1 MNSVTI
7 IGSNLIGLLCADI
20 LSEDN
25 EVTIIE
31 SDLELGFPAN
41 YPGTSK
47 QEKLLS
53 TILKNQ
59 DTKNLFILN
68 ENGFTNFRSEW
79 FIKLL
84 THKLAKNNVR
94 ISNRTRVSKITEVN
108 GLLEIYT
115 KGSELDSNNII
126 CNQILDFSHLSY
138 NTIGNKVHSY
148 ELVSNKLFKPEIK
161 TKTFFVGICLIKDIK
176 NLTSH
181 EILIPRNDGL
191 AEVWY
196 QNGLE
201 EFPSQGW
208 IESKI
213 VNSYFDSKLMLLE
226 QYYSKAKEIVEN
238 MVI

>member
-1 MNSVTI
+1 MNSIAI

-41 YPGTSK
+41 FPGTSK
-47 QEKLLS
+47 NTKLIPL
-53 TILKNQ
+53 ILQNQ

-68 ENGFTNFRSEW
+68 ENGYTNFRSEW
-79 FIKLL
+79 FSKLL
-84 THKLAKNNVR
+84 THKLAKNNVK
-94 ISNRTRVSKITEVN
+94 ILNRTRVSKITEVN
-108 GLLEIYT
+108 GSLEIYT
-115 KGSELDSNNII
+115 KGSELDYNNII
-126 CNQILDFSHLSY
+126 CNKILDFSHLSY
-138 NTIGNKVHSY
+138 NTIGNKNHSY
-148 ELVSNKLFKPEIK
+148 NLSSKNLFKPKIN
-161 TKTFFVGICLIKDIK
+161 TKPFFVGTCLIEDIN
-176 NLTSH
+176 NLTKY

-196 QNGLE
+196 QNNLQE
-201 EFPSQGW
+201 VPSQGW

-213 VNSYFDSKLMLLE
+213 INSYFDSKLMFLE
-226 QYYSKAKEIVEN
+226 EYYFKAKEIIEN

>member
-1 MNSVTI
+1 MNSVTV

-47 QEKLLS
+47 QEQLIS

-84 THKLAKNNVR
+84 THKLAKNNVK

-115 KGSELDSNNII
+115 KGSEINSNNII
-126 CNQILDFSHLSY
+126 CNKILDFSHLSY
-138 NTIGNKVHSY
+138 NTIGNKDHSY
-148 ELVSNKLFKPEIK
+148 NLSSTKLFKPKIK
-161 TKTFFVGICLIKDIK
+161 TKTFFVGICLIKNIK
-176 NLTSH
+176 NLTTY

-201 EFPSQGW
+201 EFPAKGW

-213 VNSYFDSKLMLLE
+213 VNSYFDSKLMFLE
-226 QYYSKAKEIVEN
+226 EYYSKAKEIVED

>member
-1 MNSVTI
+1 MNSVAI

-20 LSEDN
+20 LSKEN
-25 EVTIIE
+25 SVTIIE

-47 QEKLLS
+47 NQKLIS

-59 DTKNLFILN
+59 DTKNLFLLN
-68 ENGFTNFRSEW
+68 ENGNTNFRSEW

-84 THKLAKNNVR
+84 THKLAKNNVK
-94 ISNRTRVSKITEVN
+94 ISNRTRVSKISEIN

-126 CNQILDFSHLSY
+126 CNKILDFSHLSY
-138 NTIGNKVHSY
+138 NTIGNKNHSY
-148 ELVSNKLFKPEIK
+148 QISSNNLFKPKIN

-176 NLTSH
+176 NLTTY

-196 QNGLE
+196 QNNHQ
-201 EFPSQGW
+201 EFPLQGW

-226 QYYSKAKEIVEN
+226 EYYSKAKEIVEN

>member
-20 LSEDN
+20 LSKDN
-25 EVTIIE
+25 QVTIIE

-41 YPGTSK
+41 YPGISK
-47 QEKLLS
+47 QEQLIS

-84 THKLAKNNVR
+84 THKLAKNNVK

-115 KGSELDSNNII
+115 KGSEIDSNNII
-126 CNQILDFSHLSY
+126 CNKILDFSHLSY
-138 NTIGNKVHSY
+138 NTIGNNDHSY
-148 ELVSNKLFKPEIK
+148 NLSSNKLFKPKIR

-176 NLTSH
+176 NLTTY

-201 EFPSQGW
+201 EFPAKGW

-213 VNSYFDSKLMLLE
+213 VNSYFDSKLMFLE
-226 QYYSKAKEIVEN
+226 EYYSKAKEIVED

>member
-1 MNSVTI
+1 MNSIAI

-20 LSEDN
+20 LSKDN
-25 EVTIIE
+25 TVTIIE

-47 QEKLLS
+47 QEKLIS
-53 TILKNQ
+53 TILNNQ

-84 THKLAKNNVR
+84 THKLAKNNVK
-94 ISNRTRVSKITEVN
+94 ILNRTRVTKITDVN

-126 CNQILDFSHLSY
+126 CNKILDFSHLSY
-138 NTIGNKVHSY
+138 NTIGNKNHSHN
-148 ELVSNKLFKPEIK
+148 LSSDKLFKPNIN
-161 TKTFFVGICLIKDIK
+161 TKTFFVGICLIEDSK
-176 NLTSH
+176 NLTTH

-196 QNGLE
+196 QNDFQE
-201 EFPSQGW
+201 TPSQGW

-213 VNSYFDSKLMLLE
+213 VNSYFDSKLMFLE
-226 QYYSKAKEIVEN
+226 EYYYKAKEIIEN